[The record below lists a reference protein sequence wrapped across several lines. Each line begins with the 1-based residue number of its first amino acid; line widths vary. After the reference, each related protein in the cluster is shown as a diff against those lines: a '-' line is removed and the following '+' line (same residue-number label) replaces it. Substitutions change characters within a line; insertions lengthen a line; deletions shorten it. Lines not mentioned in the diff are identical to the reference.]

1 MFGNETPWELAEIIH
16 QLRRSAGFT
25 QREMAERA
33 KISVAGLRDLEQRRV
48 TRPRVSTLRRIAA
61 ALELSPA
68 ETHEL
73 VRVGSLGPMLAHDLR
88 LRVLGPQSISVDG
101 EPVNLGSERQ
111 RTMLA
116 LLAISPGVPV
126 SLDALIDVGWG
137 EGAVPK
143 VDLVRSQM
151 SRLRRRI
158 QPRGQKEPVLVSLNG
173 GYALQV
179 NDGQLDLLVFRR
191 LVASARRDCE
201 AGRTEAAV
209 ISYRQAMGLL
219 RDKPL
224 VDLPAVQ
231 ELPVMAGLRRELE
244 TALLEYADSAAG
256 IGRHEEVLTPL
267 YRFAESNPLHESV
280 HARLMTALAGS
291 GQPAVA
297 LELFESLRGQL
308 AEELGVDPGELVR
321 ETHQAILR
329 GVPARAQLVSV
340 PPLQAGTVPSQP
352 VPAQLPADVNGFSG
366 RREELAHLDALGEQ
380 GEAQSAVMIVTLPG
394 RPGVGKSS
402 LAVHW
407 AHRVAERFPDGQ
419 LYAEL
424 GDSCSADVVRDFLLA
439 LGVGA
444 GQVPDSLAGRSAL
457 LRSLLT
463 GKRVLMVLDNA
474 VSTDQVRPLL
484 PGSRGCV
491 ALVTSRDPLTGLV
504 ASEGARPLI
513 VDALPEADSLTLLQR
528 RLGAARAMAEPKAVR
543 EILALCEGLPAA
555 LVAMA
560 TRALTDPRLSL
571 TALAK
576 ELREGYLPTTW
587 EVDSPLRHIS

>member
-1 MFGNETPWELAEIIH
+1 MFGNEAPWELAELIH
-16 QLRRSAGFT
+16 RLRRNAGLT

-48 TRPRVSTLRRIAA
+48 TRPRVSTMRRIAA
-61 ALELSPA
+61 ALELSTV

-73 VRVGSLGPMLAHDLR
+73 VRVGSLGPMLARDLR
-88 LRVLGPQSISVDG
+88 LRVLGPQAISVDG
-101 EPVNLGSERQ
+101 EQVSLGSERQ

-116 LLAISPGVPV
+116 LLAISPGVPT
-126 SLDALIDVGWG
+126 SLDSLVDAAWGVG
-137 EGAVPK
+137 PTPT

-158 QPRGQKEPVLVSLNG
+158 QPRDRKEPVLVSMNG

-179 NDGQLDLLVFRR
+179 DEGQLDLLVFRR
-191 LVASARRDCE
+191 LVGSARRDGE

-209 ISYRQAMGLL
+209 ITYRQAMGLL
-219 RDKPL
+219 RDRPL
-224 VDLPAVQ
+224 ADLPGVQ

-244 TALLEYADSAAG
+244 TALLEYADSAAS

-297 LELFESLRGQL
+297 LELFESLRRQL
-308 AEELGVDPGELVR
+308 ADELGVDPGGLVR

-329 GVPARAQLVSV
+329 GAPARAQLAPA
-340 PPLQAGTVPSQP
+340 PPLPTHADISQP
-352 VPAQLPADVNGFSG
+352 VPTQLPADVNGFSG
-366 RREELAHLDALGEQ
+366 RSEEIAHLDSVL
-380 GEAQSAVMIVTLPG
+380 EAGRAQPAVVIATLPG

-407 AHRVAERFPDGQ
+407 AHRVAEQFPDGQ

-424 GDSCSADVVRDFLLA
+424 GASHVADVVRDFLLA
-439 LGVGA
+439 LGVGPA
-444 GQVPDSLAGRSAL
+444 QVPDSPVSRSAL

-463 GKRVLMVLDNA
+463 GKRVLMLLDNA

-484 PGSRGCV
+484 PGSRGCAV
-491 ALVTSRDPLTGLV
+491 LVTSRGPLSGLV

-513 VDALPEADSLTLLQR
+513 VDTLPETDSLTLLQR
-528 RLGAARAMAEPKAVR
+528 RLGAARAMAEPGAMR
-543 EILALCEGLPAA
+543 EILSLCEGLPAA
-555 LVAMA
+555 LAAVA

-571 TALAK
+571 SVLAK
-576 ELREGYLPTTW
+576 ELREGYLPDMW
-587 EVDSPLRHIS
+587 ETESSVRHIS